1 MSSDVRKLRSIYRDY
16 GIRGLIRFVCTRVV
30 RGRRHV
36 LYAKRNTGQE
46 GAGTV
51 LTPTNDPNVVVA
63 ERSSDLEMSGIEC
76 SEAGSLEYIDGI
88 GKGDVVGVF
97 LLENEKVVHRSF
109 LMRHSRTL
117 EILGAPHGSM
127 LLGNAYTQPG
137 FRGRGYHKRS
147 IQARIEVA
155 WRLGAETV
163 VSEAHPD
170 NLASMRALESSGLR
184 RVGSVTVVV
193 VGNRLVF
200 RMIDGDWYAHRV
212 GWCRKSVR

>member
-1 MSSDVRKLRSIYRDY
+1 MSGGVRKLYSIYRD
-16 GIRGLIRFVCTRVV
+16 RGLRGLFGFLCTRVV

-36 LYAKRNTGQE
+36 VYVKRNPRQE
-46 GAGTV
+46 GLETV
-51 LTPTNDPNVVVA
+51 PASTNDPNIIVA
-63 ERSSDLEMSGIEC
+63 EGDSDLERAGIERGDA
-76 SEAGSLEYIDGI
+76 EIMEYIEGI
-88 GKGDVVGVF
+88 RRGDVAGVF
-97 LLENEKVVHRSF
+97 LLEDGTVAHRAF

-117 EILGAPHGSM
+117 EILGAKHGSM

-147 IQARIEVA
+147 IQARIELA
-155 WRLGAETV
+155 WRLGAEAV

-184 RVGSVTVVV
+184 RAGRVTVVV

-200 RMIDGDWYAHRV
+200 RMIDGDWDARRF
-212 GWCRKSVR
+212 GWCRT